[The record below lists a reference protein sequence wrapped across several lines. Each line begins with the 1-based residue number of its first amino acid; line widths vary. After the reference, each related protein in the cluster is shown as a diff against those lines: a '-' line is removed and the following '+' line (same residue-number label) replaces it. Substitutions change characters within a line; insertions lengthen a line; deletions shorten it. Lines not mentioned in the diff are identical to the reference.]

1 MLLANITNA
10 FELKYDPNPAN
21 STLDEHFAE
30 LLAYNVIEFKE
41 MKDFLI

>member
-21 STLDEHFAE
+21 PSLDEHFAE
-30 LLAYNVIEFKE
+30 LLAFNVIEFKD
-41 MKDFLI
+41 MKDFVI